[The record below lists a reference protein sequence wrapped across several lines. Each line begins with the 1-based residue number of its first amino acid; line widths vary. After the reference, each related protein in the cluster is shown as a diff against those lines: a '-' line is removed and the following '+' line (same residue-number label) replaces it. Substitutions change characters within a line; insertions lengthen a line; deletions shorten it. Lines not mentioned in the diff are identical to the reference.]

1 MSSGGSIE
9 GPQQPT
15 MNLKNA
21 PKNMRIRETPI
32 RVKKGGI
39 NKVLLRKDS
48 NGTLDEVQNIK
59 GTHSMIVDNEMVM
72 MGHEET
78 AKSDE

>member
-15 MNLKNA
+15 INNKNA

-39 NKVLLRKDS
+39 NKVIIRKDS
-48 NGTLDEVQNIK
+48 NGTLDEVQKIK
-59 GTHSMIVDNEMVM
+59 GAHSMIVENDMVM
-72 MGHEET
+72 MGREET

>member
-9 GPQQPT
+9 GPQQPIIY
-15 MNLKNA
+15 NKNA

-39 NKVLLRKDS
+39 NKVMIRKDS
-48 NGTLDEVQNIK
+48 NGTLDEVQKIK
-59 GTHSMIVDNEMVM
+59 GAHSMIVENDMVM
-72 MGHEET
+72 MGREET

>member
-1 MSSGGSIE
+1 
-9 GPQQPT
+9 
-15 MNLKNA
+15 
-21 PKNMRIRETPI
+21 MRIRETPI

-39 NKVLLRKDS
+39 NKVLVRKNS
-48 NGTLDEVQNIK
+48 NGTLDEVQTIK

-72 MGHEET
+72 MGREET

>member
-1 MSSGGSIE
+1 
-9 GPQQPT
+9 
-15 MNLKNA
+15 MNNKNA

-39 NKVLLRKDS
+39 NKVMIRKDS

-59 GTHSMIVDNEMVM
+59 GAHSMIVENDMVM
-72 MGHEET
+72 LGREET

>member
-1 MSSGGSIE
+1 
-9 GPQQPT
+9 
-15 MNLKNA
+15 
-21 PKNMRIRETPI
+21 MRIRETPI

-39 NKVLLRKDS
+39 NKVLVRKDS
-48 NGTLDEVQNIK
+48 NGTLDEVHTIK

-72 MGHEET
+72 MGREET

>member
-9 GPQQPT
+9 GPQKPT
-15 MNLKNA
+15 MNNKNA

-39 NKVLLRKDS
+39 NKVMIRKDS

-59 GTHSMIVDNEMVM
+59 GAHSMIVENDMVM
-72 MGHEET
+72 LGREET

>member
-1 MSSGGSIE
+1 MSI
-9 GPQQPT
+9 
-15 MNLKNA
+15 KNV

-39 NKVLLRKDS
+39 NKVLLRKNS
-48 NGTLDEVQNIK
+48 NGTLDEVHNIK
-59 GTHSMIVDNEMVM
+59 GTHSMIADNEMMM
-72 MGHEET
+72 MGRDET

>member
-1 MSSGGSIE
+1 
-9 GPQQPT
+9 
-15 MNLKNA
+15 
-21 PKNMRIRETPI
+21 MRIRETPI

-39 NKVLLRKDS
+39 NKVLMRKDS
-48 NGTLDEVQNIK
+48 NGTLDEVQTIK

-72 MGHEET
+72 MGREET